1 MQKLDLKDG
10 MVVELRKGARFMYIN
25 NYLYNEIHEYNI
37 SHYNNDLIHY
47 QDIKILD
54 IVKVYRVDVAN
65 IKNIFKLIKLGD
77 LLTDKYLKLIWE
89 RKEIDWSKVPFG
101 TKVICW
107 DDNKRNAKE
116 GKFLAYKN
124 NTYYPFRVYIDFK
137 DYDEEVSWKNCELVE
152 ELKEEREF
160 TIEEIQRHYRYH
172 CEKVGCDKCNYN
184 SDDESCWTIFIAQ
197 NYNVTRK

>member
-10 MVVELRKGARFMYIN
+10 MVVELRKGARLMYIN
-25 NYLYNEIHEYNI
+25 NYLYNEMHEYNI

-54 IVKVYRVDVAN
+54 IVKVYRVDVAS

-77 LLTDKYLKLIWE
+77 ILTDKYLKLIWE

-107 DDNKRNAKE
+107 DNNKSKAKE

-124 NTYYPFRVYIDFK
+124 NTYYPFRVYIDLE
-137 DYDEEVSWKNCELVE
+137 DYNEEVSWKHCELAE
-152 ELKEEREF
+152 KLKEQVTYDTIVDDTREYCGQ
-160 TIEEIQRHYRYH
+160 I
-172 CEKVGCDKCNYN
+172 KCAKCKYGHHNNCKYAYIL
-184 SDDESCWTIFIAQ
+184 E